1 MKNTTQSKNSVEMNT
16 RDVLH
21 LFPPNWHDLLTAEQ
35 PDFNSCGTEGAERW
49 LQKMEGGSCHGEKT
63 LFPSTS
69 PCIQAAPDWFGLL
82 GSLVAVDDTRQDGAT
97 SLEGTYRFFRLPV
110 HLQRTLLAVISHHA
124 SEIPLPL
131 LQKLTRCMQD
141 GRLTD
146 HWMQFHLHELQNHI
160 ATFLPK
166 PHSQRSKVVP
176 MTARFLSERSK
187 GLFRKVC
194 ESVSEVENRRQ
205 GGAAVSN
212 DSIEMSSDRTP
223 GSSGFRC
230 FKEHF
235 RDSHLADGIGSK
247 AEGNLTK
254 LPKRTSKDEFQQ
266 NQANHPFDLP
276 ADKDQSG
283 PDLYRPKRWKQDTGE
298 GNAVEALV
306 QPPPVLDD
314 QVLDRIVEE
323 SELEEGGEGS
333 RVKSRSGSGHVD
345 DVIEMEKTVNPDD
358 DVTKGNPVGSEE
370 MKFIK
375 ELGPDVKMQLD
386 ALKSAWHSEGS
397 TGHTELCK
405 EALRFM
411 ATCTSAQ
418 LSEVCVYI
426 DMSAIDL
433 STLPVVCQSITPKAD
448 LFSYTATGILAKELF
463 LDKMTSLTQ
472 RAPRA
477 LNSAV
482 VNFTQAFPKPAV
494 EGALAPCI
502 VHSEASSVQYDLV
515 SKVAKEALVNDHRA
529 YLLR

>member
-1 MKNTTQSKNSVEMNT
+1 MKNVTQGKNFVEMNT

-35 PDFNSCGTEGAERW
+35 LDFNSCGIEGAERW
-49 LQKMEGGSCHGEKT
+49 LQKMGGGSCHGEKT
-63 LFPSTS
+63 LFPSAS
-69 PCIQAAPDWFGLL
+69 PHIQAAPDWFGLL
-82 GSLVAVDDTRQDGAT
+82 SALVAVDDPRQDGAT
-97 SLEGTYRFFRLPV
+97 SSEGTYRFFRLPV